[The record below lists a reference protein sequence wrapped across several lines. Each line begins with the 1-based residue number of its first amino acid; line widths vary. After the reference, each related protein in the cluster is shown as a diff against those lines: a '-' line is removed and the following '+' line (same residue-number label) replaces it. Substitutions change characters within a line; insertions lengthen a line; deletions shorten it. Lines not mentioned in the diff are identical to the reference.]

1 MRAQS
6 YGSWDS
12 MLNESL
18 VRAAQP
24 RYYLAH
30 GDTASAERAIGEE
43 IRLGFTWTRQL
54 VALLASMSAIALR
67 IRHSAPSCRES

>member
-1 MRAQS
+1 
-6 YGSWDS
+6 

-43 IRLGFTWTRQL
+43 IRLGFTWTREL
-54 VALLASMSAIALR
+54 VALLAQYERNRVALSNLHR
-67 IRHSAPSCRES
+67 VHAASRDVLPRWRP